1 MESFYDSE
9 SAKIWVEF
17 PTTPANGVTQTYY
30 MYYGNAGAASD
41 WDIAATFIDGWDF
54 EGDVIGNVPA
64 GWTEDAAHGSFRVV
78 AGKAVRLTHTVGEAS
93 VSANYADI
101 TTITSSNDRYFAYQT
116 SGGWSNLQA
125 FTKDQKYA
133 VKIHNI
139 DLTNNQYDV
148 DIDSVNRGTNIAFR
162 APETQLTHI
171 NLEGSGGEACLNDW
185 DNIRIRKDTANP
197 PTYVF
202 DSESYY
208 ANSIYYNISSPYNH
222 TIESDGTIIANRSL
236 IVTDDIN
243 WTAAALTDD
252 CHLIVTKY
260 NLSDVIIANFTIYT
274 SSLDWL
280 TVTNLSTYMYYNL
293 LFSNNGTFIEQQFTN
308 SIDVVYFTTNLG
320 VGSYIIE
327 KCTTAQYYVD
337 SIHYN
342 TSSPYTHTIES
353 DGTIASNRIIIVTD
367 DINWTA
373 AALTDDCHL
382 IVTKY
387 NLSDVIIANFTIYT
401 SSLDWLTVPD
411 LIKYTYYNLLF
422 SNGTLIEKQFTD
434 SINVVYFTTNLT
446 IGSYIIEKGESAHPF
461 PSDASHFYDEM
472 KSGLT
477 NFRDDMSKYLVWAIL
492 FFAVGLAFTIF
503 TKIKQTLIG
512 GK

>member
-1 MESFYDSE
+1 VIEYDC
-9 SAKIWVEF
+9 
-17 PTTPANGVTQTYY
+17 TPRYAADYSYTPLIRDGAGHAN
-30 MYYGNAGAASD
+30 
-41 WDIAATFIDGWDF
+41 DGILMALRS
-54 EGDVIGNVPA
+54 G
-64 GWTEDAAHGSFRVV
+64 
-78 AGKAVRLTHTVGEAS
+78 
-93 VSANYADI
+93 
-101 TTITSSNDRYFAYQT
+101 YFAYQT

-208 ANSIYYNISSPYNH
+208 ANSIHYNISSPYNH

-236 IVTDDIN
+236 
-243 WTAAALTDD
+243 
-252 CHLIVTKY
+252 
-260 NLSDVIIANFTIYT
+260 
-274 SSLDWL
+274 
-280 TVTNLSTYMYYNL
+280 
-293 LFSNNGTFIEQQFTN
+293 
-308 SIDVVYFTTNLG
+308 
-320 VGSYIIE
+320 
-327 KCTTAQYYVD
+327 
-337 SIHYN
+337 
-342 TSSPYTHTIES
+342 
-353 DGTIASNRIIIVTD
+353 IVTD